1 MMSLI
6 GLHKF
11 ASFTFGITQKPFILH
26 HQTWSDDIYNKEIFV
41 NLFRNLKRTGD

>member
-11 ASFTFGITQKPFILH
+11 ADVIFGITQNRFILH
-26 HQTWSDDIYNKEIFV
+26 RQTWSDN
-41 NLFRNLKRTGD
+41 T